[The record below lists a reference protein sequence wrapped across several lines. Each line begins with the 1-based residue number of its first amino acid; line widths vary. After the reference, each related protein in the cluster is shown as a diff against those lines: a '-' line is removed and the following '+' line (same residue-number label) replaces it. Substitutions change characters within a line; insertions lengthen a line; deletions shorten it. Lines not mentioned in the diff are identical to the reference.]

1 MPKGKETMTEAQ
13 LANISTHKWKKGQSG
28 NPKGKPKD
36 RVKALLRQILPKGR
50 LKKSGALTSEE
61 IDTIE
66 RSILSLELADLQTLA
81 RNEETPAYAKTLAMA
96 ALMDMKYGKTYTV
109 DRLMDRQ
116 YGKPQQK
123 VDITTGGKPIQ
134 AGRPLTREEQV
145 EYLRQLEE
153 EY

>member
-1 MPKGKETMTEAQ
+1 MEERAERQPEGQAQ
-13 LANISTHKWKKGQSG
+13 GQG
-28 NPKGKPKD
+28 EGPAQADTPQG
-36 RVKALLRQILPKGR
+36 
-50 LKKSGALTSEE
+50 LKKSEALTSEE

-96 ALMDMKYGKTYTV
+96 ALMDMKFGKTYTV